1 MVIRKTLVAIAGL
14 DVLLQIRDRTRN
26 APIKLAYFT
35 IHERI
40 SLTDESAVEDE
51 GEPDRDMKKMTK
63 TCSLENRTNL
73 SRKTVG

>member
-35 IHERI
+35 IIIHERI

-51 GEPDRDMKKMTK
+51 GEPERDMKKMAK
-63 TCSLENRTNL
+63 TCS
-73 SRKTVG
+73 